1 MLYYLFEWLHKLN
14 FPGAGMFGYTSF
26 RALMAV
32 ILALLISSIWGDKFI
47 NLLKKKQITETQR
60 DAKID
65 PFGVNK
71 VGVPSMGGVIIITAI
86 LIPCLLLGKL
96 HNIYMI
102 LMLITTVWLGSLGF
116 ADDYIKI
123 FKKDKEGLHG
133 KFKIIGQVGL
143 GLIVGLTLY
152 LSPDVVIRENIEIH
166 NPGQEMEVVHG
177 TNDLKS
183 TQTTIPFFKSNNL
196 DYADLVAF
204 MGDHAQTAG
213 WVLFVIITIFVVTA
227 VSNGANLNDGMD
239 GMAAG
244 NSAIIGATLGI
255 LAYVSSHIEF
265 AGYLNIM
272 YIPGSEELVIY
283 ICAFIGQVGLGLIV
297 GLTLYLS
304 PDVVI
309 RENIEIHNPGQE
321 MEVVHGTN
329 DLKSTQTTI
338 PFFKS
343 NNLDYADLVA
353 FMGDHAQTAG
363 WVLFVIITIFVVT
376 AVSNGANLNDGMDG
390 MAAGNSAIIGAT
402 LGILAY
408 VSSHIEFAG
417 YLNIMYIPGSEELVI
432 YICAFIGALI
442 GFLWYNA
449 YPAQVFMGDT
459 GSLTIG
465 GIIAVFAIIIHK
477 ELLIPILCGVFL
489 VENLSVI
496 LQRAYYKAGKRKGVK
511 QRLFK
516 RTPIHDHF
524 RTSMSLIEPGCTV
537 KFTKPDQ
544 LFHES
549 KITVRFW
556 IVTIVL
562 AAITIITLKI
572 R

>member
-1 MLYYLFEWLHKLN
+1 MLYYLFQYLEQFD
-14 FPGAGMFGYTSF
+14 FPGARMFGYVSF

-32 ILALLISSIWGDKFI
+32 ILSLLISATFGEYFI
-47 NLLKKKQITETQR
+47 NLLKRKQISETQR
-60 DAKID
+60 DASID

-71 VGVPSMGGVIIITAI
+71 VGVPSMGGVIIIIAI

-96 HNIYMI
+96 HNVYMI
-102 LMLITTVWLGSLGF
+102 LMLITTVWLGTLGGL
-116 ADDYIKI
+116 DDYIKV
-123 FKKDKEGLHG
+123 FRKDKEGLHG

-152 LSPDVVIRENIEIH
+152 LSPSAVIRENVEVQH
-166 NPGQEMEVVHG
+166 EGQVVEVVHKSQ
-177 TNDLKS
+177 DQKS
-183 TQTTIPFFKSNNL
+183 TKTTIPFFKNNNL
-196 DYADLVAF
+196 DYADIIPF
-204 MGDHAQTAG
+204 MGEHKQAMG
-213 WVLFVIITIFVVTA
+213 WIIFVVVTIFVVTA

-244 NSAIIGATLGI
+244 NSAIIGVTLGI

-272 YIPGSEELVIY
+272 YIPGSEELVI
-283 ICAFIGQVGLGLIV
+283 F
-297 GLTLYLS
+297 
-304 PDVVI
+304 
-309 RENIEIHNPGQE
+309 
-321 MEVVHGTN
+321 
-329 DLKSTQTTI
+329 
-338 PFFKS
+338 
-343 NNLDYADLVA
+343 
-353 FMGDHAQTAG
+353 
-363 WVLFVIITIFVVT
+363 
-376 AVSNGANLNDGMDG
+376 
-390 MAAGNSAIIGAT
+390 
-402 LGILAY
+402 
-408 VSSHIEFAG
+408 
-417 YLNIMYIPGSEELVI
+417 
-432 YICAFIGALI
+432 ICAFIGALV

-465 GIIAVFAIIIHK
+465 GIIAVFAIIIRK
-477 ELLIPILCGVFL
+477 ELLVPILCGVFL

-496 LQRAYYKAGKRKGVK
+496 LQVNYFKRGKKKGVR
-511 QRLFK
+511 QRIFK

-524 RTSMSLIEPGCTV
+524 RTTMAQLDPTCSYII
-537 KFTKPDQ
+537 KKPNNVY
-544 LFHES
+544 HES